1 MRTKW
6 KTAFSGA
13 LLMGIGTAV
22 AAGGSQLTFLT
33 NLQPFKDA
41 TGILETFN
49 TTGKVDL
56 TGPFFQSLGTNGR
69 SCATCHQPAN
79 AWTISAEHVAKRFD
93 DSAGLDPI
101 FRTNDG
107 SNCDVVDGTVVPGTP
122 IDTST
127 LEARRT
133 AYSLLT
139 SKGLIRIA
147 LPMPANAEFTVVS
160 VSNPY
165 GCNNTT
171 TLSMYRRPL
180 PSTNLRFLSTLMW
193 DGRESSMQ
201 TGTKPILYDQTNPQG
216 NLLFDLRHQSDDAT
230 TGHAQGASPSPLQR
244 QQIVDFE
251 MALTTAQAVDSVAGA
266 LSRFKEARGGPV
278 ALANQPFCIGINDN
292 LAPNDCTPHSF
303 TPIVFTLFTQSWVDA
318 ADDRATKAAR
328 ASILRG
334 QTLFNSKPLH
344 INGVAG
350 LPPSISQPFDG
361 TCGTCHDTINVGN
374 HSVSAPLNIGVG
386 DQTFPSL
393 VTNPLDLSYLPQIT
407 LQKNDTGQRITT
419 TDPGRA
425 LITGKWADIG
435 KLKGPI
441 LRGLAARAPYF
452 HNGSA
457 ANLKDVVKFY
467 NARFLNPTDQLDAG
481 QQADLVAFLAA
492 L

>member
-1 MRTKW
+1 M
-6 KTAFSGA
+6 
-13 LLMGIGTAV
+13 
-22 AAGGSQLTFLT
+22 
-33 NLQPFKDA
+33 
-41 TGILETFN
+41 
-49 TTGKVDL
+49 DL

-69 SCATCHQPAN
+69 SCSTCHQPGD
-79 AWTISAEHVAKRFD
+79 AWTVSAEHVAKRFD

-133 AYSLLT
+133 AYNLLT
-139 SKGLIRIA
+139 SKGLIRIP
-147 LPMPANAEFTVVS
+147 LPVPANAEFTVVS
-160 VSNPY
+160 VNNPY

-180 PSTNLRFLSTLMW
+180 PATNLRFLSTVMS
-193 DGRESSMQ
+193 DGRESSLQ
-201 TGTKPILYDQTNPQG
+201 TGTKPIIFDQTNPQG
-216 NLLFDLRHQSDDAT
+216 NLLFDLRHQSVDAT
-230 TGHAQGASPSPLQR
+230 MGHAQGASPSPLQQ

-251 MALTTAQAVDSVAGA
+251 MALTTAQAVDSVAGS
-266 LSRFKEARGGPV
+266 LSVPNPASGGPE
-278 ALANQPFCIGINDN
+278 AIANHPFCIGINNN
-292 LAPNDCTPHSF
+292 LAPNDCTPKSF
-303 TPIVFTLFTQSWVDA
+303 TPIVFTLFNQLWVDA
-318 ADDRATKAAR
+318 AKDSGTKAAR

-334 QTLFNSKPLH
+334 QTLFNSTPLH
-344 INGVAG
+344 INGVDG

-361 TCGTCHDTINVGN
+361 TCGTCHDTFNIGN
-374 HSVSAPLNIGVG
+374 HSVSAPLHIGVG
-386 DQTFPSL
+386 DQIFPSS

-407 LQKNDTGQRITT
+407 LQKNDTGQKITT

-435 KLKGPI
+435 KFKGPI
-441 LRGLAARAPYF
+441 LRGLAAQAPYF

-457 ANLKDVVKFY
+457 ANLKEVVKFY
-467 NARFLNPTDQLDAG
+467 NARFLNSTDQLDEG
-481 QQADLVAFLAA
+481 QQADLVAFLGA

>member
-1 MRTKW
+1 MKKW
-6 KTAFSGA
+6 KIAFSGA
-13 LLMGIGTAV
+13 LLVGIGTAV
-22 AAGGSQLTFLT
+22 AAAGSNLTFLT
-33 NLQPFKDA
+33 NLQPFHDS

-69 SCATCHQPAN
+69 SCASCHQPGD
-79 AWTISAEHVAKRFD
+79 AWSVSAKHVADRFE
-93 DSAGLDPI
+93 DSAGHDPI

-127 LEARRT
+127 LAARRT
-133 AYSLLT
+133 AYSLAT

-147 LPMPANAEFTVVS
+147 LPVPAGAEFTVVS

-180 PSTNLRFLSTLMW
+180 PTTNLRFLSTLMW
-193 DGRESSMQ
+193 DGRESSTQ
-201 TGTKPILYDQTNPQG
+201 TGTTPIIYDQTNPQG

-230 TGHAQGASPSPLQR
+230 TGHAQGAHITPLQQ

-251 MALTTAQAVDSVAGA
+251 MALSTAQVVDRHAGSLTRGGA
-266 LSRFKEARGGPV
+266 KGGPV
-278 ALANQPFCIGINDN
+278 AIANQPFCIGINDN
-292 LAPNDCTPHSF
+292 LAPNACTPDPF
-303 TPIVFTLFTQSWVDA
+303 TPTVFTLFTQSWVDK
-318 ADDRATKAAR
+318 ADDRDDYAAR

-344 INGVAG
+344 IKGVAG
-350 LPPSISQPFDG
+350 LPPSIPQPFDG
-361 TCGTCHDTINVGN
+361 TCGTCHDTLNVGN

-386 DQTFPSL
+386 DQTFPSA

-407 LQKNDTGQRITT
+407 LRNTATNQTITT

-457 ANLKDVVKFY
+457 ANLNDVVKFY
-467 NARFLNPTDQLDAG
+467 NARFLNAGDQLDAG
-481 QQADLVAFLAA
+481 QQADLVAFLSA